1 MFHSKKFLT
10 LNLLRYT
17 AIVVKVVK
25 KDSGESDKMFLV
37 SFFGCYYGTFILI

>member
-25 KDSGESDKMFLV
+25 KDSAAKN
-37 SFFGCYYGTFILI
+37 LIKCV